1 MATKAEQ
8 QWMDAITQL
17 GCIVCHLQGR
27 GYVPCDVHH
36 MLSGGRRI
44 GHLATIGLC
53 SPGHH
58 RNAQA
63 WTGEVSRHPTKA
75 QFEER
80 YGTEEELLQKTKQ
93 LLAVRNEVLAP
104 V

>member
-1 MATKAEQ
+1 MTKAEKA
-8 QWMDAITQL
+8 WISRITQL
-17 GCIVCHLQGR
+17 GCIVCAIQGR
-27 GYVPCDVHH
+27 GFVQPEVHH
-36 MLSGGRRI
+36 ILSGGRRI
-44 GHLATIGLC
+44 GHLETLPLC

-80 YGTEEELLQKTKQ
+80 YGTEAELLEKTLQ
-93 LLAVRNEVLAP
+93 LLAIREELRAP
-104 V
+104 A